1 MKLSRCLGFLTLICG
16 FAVLLGGDVLA
27 LADKKADVE
36 KYANDLK
43 TSKDA
48 KVRVTALEELAKI
61 GQIQKPLIKDA
72 APEMIKALSDA
83 DAAVKAAALKAVG
96 MIDPDVKEVMPIY
109 TKILNEEKV
118 ESLRLAAIQGLAQ
131 MGPNAKDA
139 VKDLRKI
146 VKDEDKAS
154 KLSKAAKNALKVITP
169 KK

>member
-1 MKLSRCLGFLTLICG
+1 MNRSRCLGFLTLICG

-27 LADKKADVE
+27 YADKKADAE
-36 KYANDLK
+36 KYTNDLL

-48 KVRVTALEELAKI
+48 KVRVTAVEELAKI

-72 APEMIKALSDA
+72 EPEM
-83 DAAVKAAALKAVG
+83 VKAMTDKELTVRLAALKCVG

-109 TKILNEEKV
+109 VKALNEEKDA
-118 ESLRLAAIQGLAQ
+118 SIRLAAISGLAQ

-139 VKDLRKI
+139 AKDLRKI